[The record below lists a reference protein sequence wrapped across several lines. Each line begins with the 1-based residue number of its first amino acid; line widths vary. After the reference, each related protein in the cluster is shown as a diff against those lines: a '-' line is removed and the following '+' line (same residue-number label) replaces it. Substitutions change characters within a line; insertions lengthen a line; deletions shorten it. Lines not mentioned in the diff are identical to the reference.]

1 MRFILSVIAVAAA
14 GGPAGATLFAQVS
27 SGFAH
32 AIAGVA
38 AVLPDP
44 ATAAVM
50 FAGLGL
56 VVGARRA
63 RPPAVAD

>member
-1 MRFILSVIAVAAA
+1 MRFILAAFAVAA
-14 GGPAGATLFAQVS
+14 PAGAALLAQVS
-27 SGFAH
+27 GGLAH
-32 AIAGVA
+32 LAAGVS

-56 VVGARRA
+56 VVGARRG
-63 RPPAVAD
+63 RTPTVVD

>member
-1 MRFILSVIAVAAA
+1 MRFILAAFAVAA
-14 GGPAGATLFAQVS
+14 GGPAGASLLAQW
-27 SGFAH
+27 SGGIAH
-32 AIAGVA
+32 AVAGVSA
-38 AVLPDP
+38 ALPDP

-63 RPPAVAD
+63 RSQAVAD

>member
-1 MRFILSVIAVAAA
+1 MRFILAAIAVAL
-14 GGPAGATLFAQVS
+14 GGPAGASLLAQVS
-27 SGFAH
+27 DGIAH
-32 AIAGVA
+32 AVAGVSS
-38 AVLPDP
+38 VLPDP

-63 RPPAVAD
+63 RTRTVAD